1 MRILLAL
8 AIIIT
13 GCTGT
18 RYQQNVTP
26 PPALEYSKRI
36 KLERELARARFENN
50 HLRRRHPR
58 VRHVKDFPNDYQN
71 QLYKEDLIRPEELVT
86 NTNPPEVIKKD
97 YSDLNDFSD
106 YRMDYN
112 GPLSLGDP
120 GLSSS
125 LWQEGRRGNELY
137 RDFRAWQPMDLITI
151 TINENSQ
158 GIKQA
163 NTQVKQESTIL
174 AGITKLL
181 GFETDVVEKNP
192 NIEAADL
199 PGLINAG
206 TTNDYKGQGDTQ
218 RRSSLTA
225 SISAMVAEV
234 LPSGVLRI
242 EGEKII
248 KVNDEEQIIV
258 ISGLVRPRDIN
269 SRNTVD
275 SSNVAQLRI
284 DYFGKGM
291 LGNVQHEG
299 WLSSILRNVWPF

>member
-1 MRILLAL
+1 MKKLIIL
-8 AIIIT
+8 AIILS
-13 GCTGT
+13 GCVGS
-18 RYQQNVTP
+18 RYQQSITP

-36 KLERELARARFENN
+36 KLERELARARYENK
-50 HLRRRHPR
+50 HLKTKFPR
-58 VRHVKDFPNDYQN
+58 VSHIKDFPNDYKN
-71 QLYKEDLIRPEELVT
+71 ELYREEVIKPEELVT
-86 NTNPPEVIKKD
+86 NFNAPEVIKKD
-97 YSDLNDFSD
+97 FRDLNDFSD

-120 GLSSS
+120 GLGSS

-151 TINENSQ
+151 AIDENSQ

-163 NTQVKQESTIL
+163 NTIVREESTLL

-192 NIEAADL
+192 NISAGDL
-199 PGLINAG
+199 PALLNAE
-206 TTNDYKGQGDTQ
+206 TTNEFRGIGDTQ

-225 SISAMVAEV
+225 NISAMVAEV

-248 KVNDEEQIIV
+248 KVNAEEQIIV
-258 ISGLVRPRDIN
+258 ISGLVRPRDID
-269 SRNTVD
+269 SRNTVN
-275 SSNVAQLRI
+275 SANVAQLRI

-291 LGNVQHEG
+291 LGDAQSGG
-299 WLSSILRNVWPF
+299 WLSSLVSKIWPF